1 METSLKRYIVS
12 TSAAALLAGCGGSQ
26 LPVGIPGAM
35 PQSRIAS
42 MLDRSGARVLPD
54 VKTGATP
61 EYNVTGPLVYVT
73 NYTNNDV
80 TVHHALAKDPAPVAN
95 ISATLN
101 SPSGDCLDGH
111 GTLYVTNQ
119 PASGPG
125 WITEYALGRTAPSGM
140 ITDGINTPAFCAIDS
155 VGNLWVTN
163 IGGPNVTEYLY
174 GSTKPHTVITT
185 GLVYPVG
192 VAIDHSGN
200 LYVANR
206 PVSGSANVLVY
217 APGNKTPSRTITDG
231 VTYPVGI
238 GTDSSSTLYV
248 TNATSNNVEEYLS
261 GQGHPYRTVTQALND
276 PADLVLNKKGWLY
289 VANFGNSNNVVE
301 FPLNSLTPSR
311 RRISKGVVAPEGV
324 AYFPPVLP

>member
-1 METSLKRYIVS
+1 MRSFARYAVS
-12 TSAAALLAGCGGSQ
+12 VGAAAALFAGCGGSV
-26 LPVGIPGAM
+26 PPIGAPGAM
-35 PQSRIAS
+35 PQSRTVS
-42 MLDRSGARVLPD
+42 LLDRSGARVLPD
-54 VKTGATP
+54 AKTGATP
-61 EYNVTGPLVYVT
+61 EYSVTGPLVYVT

-80 TVHHALAKDPAPVAN
+80 TVYHALAKDPAPIAN
-95 ISATLN
+95 ISASLN

-155 VGNLWVTN
+155 RGNLWVTN

-174 GSTKPHTVITT
+174 GSTKPHTVIAK

-206 PVSGSANVLVY
+206 PVSGSANVVVY
-217 APGNKTPSRTITDG
+217 APGSKTPSRTITDG

-238 GTDSSSTLYV
+238 GVDSRGFLYV
-248 TNATSNNVEEYLS
+248 TNTTANNVEEYRPGL
-261 GQGHPYRTVTQALND
+261 GHPFRAITKTLDLPVA
-276 PADLVLNKKGWLY
+276 LVLSAKGRLY

-301 FPLNSLTPSR
+301 FPPNSLTPSR
-311 RRISKGVVAPEGV
+311 RKISKGVDAPEGV